1 MRRRVGSG
9 GGRVELGELDPVH
22 LVHEPVAVLAAPETR
37 VRHALVLAEVP
48 VEVHVLLGAAFVGGE
63 EAAPAVA
70 ALVGLLV
77 VERADELG
85 PELLESCGGEG
96 HSGFAERRRRGGWC
110 ARLGRWRE
118 DARER
123 LQ

>member
-9 GGRVELGELDPVH
+9 GGRVELGELDPLH
-22 LVHEPVAVLAAPETR
+22 LVHEPVAMLAAPDTR
-37 VRHALVLAEVP
+37 VRYALVLAEVP
-48 VEVHVLLGAAFVGGE
+48 VEVHVLLCAALLGGE

-70 ALVGLLV
+70 ALVRLLV
-77 VERADELG
+77 VESADELG

-96 HSGFAERRRRGGWC
+96 HSGFAKRRRRGCWR
-110 ARLGRWRE
+110 ARLRRWRE